1 MKNIFWALGYV
12 YLSISLVSCASSTD
26 LGNPSENVLT
36 EPIYEDTEK
45 YIPLDGSLWPGET
58 SENLL
63 FADTKAKQVGDI
75 VTVRLEENFESSNS
89 ATTGITKDSEIDLG
103 VSTVLGL
110 PNDYGMTNFLGL
122 KNPFD
127 PRVQAESSRSTN
139 GSGTTTRGG
148 SMTGTLAAIIKEELP
163 NGMFRIE
170 GRRTVTVNNED
181 QTMVIT
187 GFIRRVDIGFA
198 NTISS
203 QQIANANIIYT
214 GEGVISDEQN
224 VGWLMRFFA
233 WVWPF

>member
-1 MKNIFWALGYV
+1 MKRILQV
-12 YLSISLVSCASSTD
+12 LSFAFLAVSLVSGAGCAGLESK
-26 LGNPSENVLT
+26 SETLT

-45 YIPLDGSLWPGET
+45 YIPQEGSLWPGET

-75 VTVRLEENFESSNS
+75 VTVQLEENFESSNS
-89 ATTGITKDSEIDLG
+89 ATTGVSKDSEIDLG

-110 PNDYGMTNFLGL
+110 PNDYGISNFLGSG
-122 KNPFD
+122 NAFD
-127 PRVQAESSRSTN
+127 PSVQAQSSRSTN
-139 GSGTTTRGG
+139 GAGTTTRGG

-163 NGMFRIE
+163 HGMFRIE

-181 QTMVIT
+181 QTMVVT

-203 QQIANANIIYT
+203 QQIANADIVYT
-214 GEGVISDEQN
+214 GKGVISDEQN
-224 VGWLMRFFA
+224 VGWLMRLFA

>member
-1 MKNIFWALGYV
+1 MKISFWLPIFVFLV
-12 YLSISLVSCASSTD
+12 LSLVSCAGGSKLARSS
-26 LGNPSENVLT
+26 EEVIT

-45 YIPLDGSLWPGET
+45 YIPLEGALWPGET

-75 VTVRLEENFESSNS
+75 VTVQLEENFESSNS
-89 ATTGITKDSEIDLG
+89 ATTGISKDSEIDLG

-110 PNDYGMTNFLGL
+110 PNDYGMSNFLGSG
-122 KNPFD
+122 NAFD
-127 PRVQAESSRSTN
+127 PNVQASSSRSTN

-148 SMTGTLAAIIKEELP
+148 SMTGTLAAVIKEELP
-163 NGMFRIE
+163 HGMFRIE

-181 QTMVIT
+181 QTMVLT
-187 GFIRRVDIGFA
+187 GLIRRVDIGFA

-203 QQIANANIIYT
+203 QQIANADIIYT
-214 GEGVISDEQN
+214 GKGVISDEQK

>member
-1 MKNIFWALGYV
+1 MQLFIKIIGSVWLALT
-12 YLSISLVSCASSTD
+12 LASCANGPD
-26 LGNPSENVLT
+26 LPGASGEVVR
-36 EPIYEDTEK
+36 EPIFEDTEK
-45 YIPLDGSLWPGET
+45 YVPMDGSLWPGET

-75 VTVRLEENFESSNS
+75 VTVQLEEEFQSSNS
-89 ATTGITKDSEIDLG
+89 ATTGVSKDSQIDLG
-103 VSTVLGL
+103 VNTVLGM
-110 PNDYGMTNFLGL
+110 PNNFGMTNFLGL
-122 KNPFD
+122 GNSFD
-127 PRVQAESSRSTN
+127 PSVQAESSRSTN

-181 QTMVIT
+181 QMMVLT
-187 GFIRRVDIGFA
+187 GKIRRVDIGFA

-203 QQIANANIIYT
+203 QQIAEANIVYT
-214 GEGVISDEQN
+214 GKGVISDEQN

>member
-1 MKNIFWALGYV
+1 MKNILWVLIYVFFALH
-12 YLSISLVSCASSTD
+12 LVSCGGGLNLGGSS
-26 LGNPSENVLT
+26 EEVLT
-36 EPIYEDTEK
+36 QPIYEDTEK

-75 VTVRLEENFESSNS
+75 VTVQLEENFESSNS
-89 ATTGITKDSEIDLG
+89 ATTGISKDSEIDLG
-103 VSTVLGL
+103 VSTILGL
-110 PNDYGMTNFLGL
+110 PNDYGMTNFLGQGTA
-122 KNPFD
+122 FD
-127 PRVQAESSRSTN
+127 PNVQAQSSRSTN

-163 NGMFRIE
+163 HGMFRIE

-181 QTMVIT
+181 QTMVLT

-203 QQIANANIIYT
+203 QQIANADIIYT
-214 GEGVISDEQN
+214 GKGVISDEQN

>member
-1 MKNIFWALGYV
+1 MWISVYALMT
-12 YLSISLVSCASSTD
+12 LFLVSCGGLNLGGSSDKLASES
-26 LGNPSENVLT
+26 
-36 EPIYEDTEK
+36 IFEDTEK
-45 YIPLDGSLWPGET
+45 YVPKDGSLWPGET

-75 VTVRLEENFESSNS
+75 VTVQLEENFESSNS
-89 ATTGITKDSEIDLG
+89 ATTGISKDSEIDLG
-103 VSTVLGL
+103 VTTVLGL
-110 PNDYGMTNFLGL
+110 PNDYGMTNFLGQG
-122 KNPFD
+122 NSFD
-127 PRVQAESSRSTN
+127 PNVQAQSSRSTN

-163 NGMFRIE
+163 HGMFRIE

-181 QTMVIT
+181 QTMVLT
-187 GFIRRVDIGFA
+187 GLIRRVDIGFA

-203 QQIANANIIYT
+203 QQIADADIVYT
-214 GEGVISDEQN
+214 GKGVISDEQN

>member
-1 MKNIFWALGYV
+1 MKNIIGSLSYV
-12 YLSISLVSCASSTD
+12 FLAFSLVSCAGGKAS
-26 LGNPSENVLT
+26 LNPSEGVLT
-36 EPIYEDTEK
+36 EPIFEDTEK
-45 YIPLDGSLWPGET
+45 YVPQEGSLWPGET
-58 SENLL
+58 SDNLL

-75 VTVRLEENFESSNS
+75 VTIQLEEDFQSSNS
-89 ATTGITKDSEIDLG
+89 ATTGVSKDSEIAMG
-103 VSTVLGL
+103 VTNVLGM
-110 PNDYGMTNFLGL
+110 PTNFGMTNFMGLG
-122 KNPFD
+122 NAFD
-127 PRVQAESSRSTN
+127 PSVAAESSRSTN

-163 NGMFRIE
+163 NGVFRIE

-187 GFIRRVDIGFA
+187 GMIRRVDVGFD

-203 QQIANANIIYT
+203 QRIANANIIYA